1 MKHLLNIAHDGA
13 TTHAK
18 MHKDP
23 NKLFNKSGR
32 FRRLLFNDIELYFAL
47 TSNATITLLG
57 LFIFTAMW

>member
-13 TTHAK
+13 TAHAK

-23 NKLFNKSGR
+23 NKSGR
-32 FRRLLFNDIELYFAL
+32 FRRLLFNDIELYFAV